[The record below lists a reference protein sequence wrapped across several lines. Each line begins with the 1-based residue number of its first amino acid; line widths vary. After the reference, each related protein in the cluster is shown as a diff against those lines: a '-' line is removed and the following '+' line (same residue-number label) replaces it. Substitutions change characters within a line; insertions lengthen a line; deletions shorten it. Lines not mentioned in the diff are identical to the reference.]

1 MAAPPREGRP
11 HPSSRRRPRP
21 LRPAVCPAAP
31 PSPLPLS
38 LISGPARSAVFLVWR
53 LGRNGFEAPPRRS
66 VWPFRFS
73 AHVLWERGA
82 VCEGWAPEVS
92 RWTLLFLLTCLFLSC
107 TDQCREPFGHLELH
121 LGTPFLGGS
130 FEWGL
135 ARPFHGRTGRKVGF
149 PEEGSGDSYRSP
161 VRWEVTRGG
170 LSLPSA
176 GHNPLGRCPITGS
189 FWVRPKSRRCISHA
203 TVFVSRCCDR

>member
-1 MAAPPREGRP
+1 MSERVAFQILGTRFVGTG
-11 HPSSRRRPRP
+11 SSLRRP
-21 LRPAVCPAAP
+21 AP
-31 PSPLPLS
+31 RGVEVHT
-38 LISGPARSAVFLVWR
+38 LIF
-53 LGRNGFEAPPRRS
+53 
-66 VWPFRFS
+66 
-73 AHVLWERGA
+73 
-82 VCEGWAPEVS
+82 
-92 RWTLLFLLTCLFLSC
+92 LLFLLTCLFLPC
-107 TDQCREPFGHLELH
+107 RDQCREPFGHLELH

-130 FEWGL
+130 LEWGL
-135 ARPFHGRTGRKVGF
+135 VRPFHGRTGRKVGF

-176 GHNPLGRCPITGS
+176 GHDRLRRCPITGS